1 MAAVVHSS
9 CCLGGRFLL
18 AWRTSLA
25 LDTGF
30 VCNGWRLPS
39 ERDPMQAGALLLH
52 GSAVHSGGSV
62 RRPFHAPPGAF
73 EPGPVL
79 AGCPRSLMPRSDSG
93 NTIWQVRWKGNAGKS
108 MNSAKHVV
116 LLGKETHSQRKHV
129 PAVLVLLVSL
139 LFLAPASVAER
150 VSTLQ
155 SFSQLSPDELSTT
168 IVRVDY
174 HGPQNES
181 LSALLFTVNGKE
193 VDWNRLRAVPG
204 VEISNWE
211 EQRRTRPSF
220 TVTIDDM
227 KRFIGAVRDTV
238 VAKREEE
245 PWLSLAVVGGKGR
258 ESRAFLGWVTRKKAG
273 EFFILMRG
281 ALRADPKDITI
292 MNGGANYE
300 AMDALQSF
308 GCALGLLPQE
318 IPAKDVT
325 NSVAVARRG
334 LRFNYQEHRF
344 ECSVTL
350 TNISNHAIRAPIS
363 LVVDLS
369 PNISLANAHGR
380 TCMTTPVGRE
390 FVTIP
395 IPTEQF
401 KSGQTVET
409 ILVFAGSEGE
419 DIEFTT
425 KVLAT
430 PGER

>member
-1 MAAVVHSS
+1 MVCCTRYCAAEAQFDRKV
-9 CCLGGRFLL
+9 
-18 AWRTSLA
+18 A
-25 LDTGF
+25 
-30 VCNGWRLPS
+30 
-39 ERDPMQAGALLLH
+39 ERDL
-52 GSAVHSGGSV
+52 
-62 RRPFHAPPGAF
+62 RRY
-73 EPGPVL
+73 
-79 AGCPRSLMPRSDSG
+79 RRQSLMPVAHSG
-93 NTIWQVRWKGNAGKS
+93 DAISQIRWKGNAGKS
-108 MNSAKHVV
+108 MNPATHVV
-116 LLGKETHSQRKHV
+116 LIGKETHSQRKQV
-129 PAVLVLLVSL
+129 PALLFVSL
-139 LFLAPASVAER
+139 LLLAPASVAER
-150 VSTLQ
+150 FSTLQ

-174 HGPQNES
+174 HGPQDES
-181 LSALLFTVNGKE
+181 LPALLFTVNGKE

-227 KRFIGAVRDTV
+227 KRFIGAVKDTV
-238 VAKREEE
+238 IAKREGE
-245 PWLSLAVVGGKGR
+245 PWLSLAVVGGKGG

-380 TCMTTPVGRE
+380 TCVTTPVGRE